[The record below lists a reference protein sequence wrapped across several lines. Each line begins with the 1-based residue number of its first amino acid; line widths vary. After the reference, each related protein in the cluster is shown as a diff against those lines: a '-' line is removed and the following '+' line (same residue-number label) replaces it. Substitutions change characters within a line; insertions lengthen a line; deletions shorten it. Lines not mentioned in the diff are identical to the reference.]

1 MGNKHLVIDT
11 RPLPNKAAFAF
22 YNDDAR
28 KSHVT
33 MTAEQWKGFLSDGQ
47 KKNGL
52 GKKEREALQIH
63 ITQQWGLL
71 YPIDQVTL
79 QRS

>member
-1 MGNKHLVIDT
+1 MGNKHLLTDT
-11 RPLPNKAAFAF
+11 RPIPNKTAFAF
-22 YNDDAR
+22 YNDGAR
-28 KSHVT
+28 KAHVT
-33 MTAEQWKGFLSDGQ
+33 MTAEQWRGFLSDGQ

-63 ITQQWGLL
+63 IAQQWGLL

-79 QRS
+79 ERS

>member
-1 MGNKHLVIDT
+1 MNLKELNT
-11 RPLPNKAAFAF
+11 RPLANKAAFGL
-22 YNDDAR
+22 YHDSAR
-28 KSHVT
+28 KSRIT
-33 MTAEQWKGFLSDGQ
+33 MTTEQWRGFLSENQ

-52 GKKEREALQIH
+52 GKKEREAPQIH

-79 QRS
+79 ERS